1 VQHTKGYLK
10 TNKDFQVAFNL
21 AAIYSLN
28 NDFFIPSSAPQ
39 PARQVKP
46 TRYENEA
53 FQP

>member
-28 NDFFIPSSAPQ
+28 NDFFMSNGAPQ
-39 PARQVKP
+39 PVWP
-46 TRYENEA
+46 TRYENKA
-53 FQP
+53 FRP